1 MKTLIA
7 LAVLFTA
14 ASALGQTTNTDSRS
28 NGNDLLLTCTENSKR
43 MDGMSHDDFASG
55 YCLGF
60 VQGASLSSSD
70 ICVPQD
76 VTAGQGTRVVLKYLQ
91 DHPEQLHE
99 NSATLVRR
107 ALKKAFPCS
116 RSNSQE

>member
-7 LAVLFTA
+7 VLAVIFATE
-14 ASALGQTTNTDSRS
+14 SALGQTSNTASRS

-43 MDGMSHDDFASG
+43 MDGMSHGDFASG

-60 VQGASLSSSD
+60 VEGVSLSSSD
-70 ICVPQD
+70 ICAPED

-99 NSATLVRR
+99 GSAILVRK
-107 ALKKAFPCS
+107 ALSIAFPCGHS
-116 RSNSQE
+116 K